1 MRTVRQICVR
11 LLAFLALAFL
21 HNPVM
26 AADGPPPARVVVG
39 KVTQQQVAQS
49 RSVIGV
55 LYFERISEISTEVA
69 GLVESVKVSQGD
81 HVEEGDALVVLNT
94 EILDQEIAL
103 TRTRIEQAQLRI
115 DNTRKN
121 FLRLQKLYNKSG
133 VSEKEFDDAQYT
145 YNDAQKEKQAG
156 EDTLKKLQ
164 IQKQRSVISAPFA
177 GIILTKDVDSGA
189 WVQPGKQLLSLG
201 SSEDIFVRAPVAE
214 NLLQFISAGATVP
227 VVITAFDTEIS
238 GTVEDIDPVAD
249 MKTKNIFLKIRI
261 PAPAMIAQ
269 NMSATVHVPAGPK
282 QQLQVLPRAAVVK
295 FQGKDFIYTV
305 KEGKAA
311 ILPVNIVTFM
321 GESVAVDNPY
331 IVPGMEVVVEGNE
344 RLRPDQPVT
353 TGGEKQ

>member
-1 MRTVRQICVR
+1 MRTKMQKVVW
-11 LLAFLALAFL
+11 LLAALALVFL
-21 HNPVM
+21 SVPAM
-26 AADGPPPARVVVG
+26 AADGPPPAKVVVG
-39 KVTQQQVAQS
+39 KVTQQEVAQT

-55 LYFERISEISTEVA
+55 VYFERISDISTEVA
-69 GLVESVKVSQGD
+69 GLVEAVKVNQGD
-81 HVEEGDALVVLNT
+81 HVEEGAPLVVLNT
-94 EILDQEIAL
+94 EILEQEIAL

-121 FLRLQKLYNKSG
+121 FLRLQKLYSQSG
-133 VSEKEFDDAQYT
+133 VSEKEFDDAQYA

-164 IQKQRSVISAPFA
+164 IQKQRSVITAPFA
-177 GIILTKDVDSGA
+177 GTILTKDVDSGA
-189 WVQPGKQLLSLG
+189 WVTPGKQLLSLG

-214 NLLQFISAGATVP
+214 NLLKFVELGSSVP
-227 VVITAFDTEIS
+227 VIITAFDKEIT
-238 GTVEDIDPVAD
+238 GKVVDIDPVAD
-249 MKTKNIFLKIRI
+249 MKTKNIFMKIRI
-261 PAPAMIAQ
+261 PAPEMVAQ

-295 FQGKDFIYTV
+295 FQGKDFVYTI

-353 TGGEKQ
+353 TGGEQK